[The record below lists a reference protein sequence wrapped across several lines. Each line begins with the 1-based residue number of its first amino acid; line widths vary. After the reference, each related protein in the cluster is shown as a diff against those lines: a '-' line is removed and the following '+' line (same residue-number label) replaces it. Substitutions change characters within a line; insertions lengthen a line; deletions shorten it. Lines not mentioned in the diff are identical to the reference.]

1 MDLDSLY
8 LLVTEAIRRAEVLS
22 ELRAPGASAAHLDLS
37 LLEEHIAEQL
47 PASDAEGAIARRGA
61 VRAAVAAGDL
71 SRASRL
77 VTRYVAEDDIA
88 PELQADLLALSDGA
102 GRTAPERERAL
113 AARYPHVSVTVGI
126 DELRRLARTWISQ
139 GAPFP
144 IG

>member
-8 LLVTEAIRRAEVLS
+8 LLVTEGIRRAEVLS
-22 ELRAPGASAAHLDLS
+22 ELSAPGASAAHLDVS
-37 LLEEHIAEQL
+37 LLEERIAEQL

-71 SRASRL
+71 SRARRL
-77 VTRYVAEDDIA
+77 VTRYVAEVDIG
-88 PELQADLLALSDGA
+88 PELHAELVALADGS
-102 GRTAPERERAL
+102 GRTASERERSL
-113 AARYPHVSVTVGI
+113 EARYPHVSVTVGI
-126 DELRRLARTWISQ
+126 GEVRRLARAWISQ